1 MATMAVIRPRM
12 YLGARFFILLLMASV
27 GVQARSIVGSFF
39 LPPCRGCFCV
49 AWGRLSGSRVGL
61 GLGVGQ
67 SLIVAVF
74 LGWDWEIRDWD
85 CDREGFWGWRIY
97 WIFWVFSY

>member
-27 GVQARSIVGSFF
+27 GVQARPLLAHFSSTLSRLF
-39 LPPCRGCFCV
+39 LRGL
-49 AWGRLSGSRVGL
+49 GRLSGSRVGL

-74 LGWDWEIRDWD
+74 LGWGNS
-85 CDREGFWGWRIY
+85 EGAG
-97 WIFWVFSY
+97 